1 MLRATA
7 AAWYLLIATMCAVAA
22 CGSVAATGGT
32 SGSSPASASENG
44 AAATAKPAKVS
55 LKITVTRRPGAKPE
69 VWTLR
74 CLPVG
79 GTHPDP
85 AATCRKLLRAKDPF
99 AALPPGMLPIG
110 MMCPMIG
117 IGADTATIRGI
128 WFGKSVDRVIFPG
141 GCGLIGGQ
149 KIGPISN

>member
-1 MLRATA
+1 MLRARA
-7 AAWYLLIATMCAVAA
+7 GAWCLLMATMCAVTA

-32 SGSSPASASENG
+32 SGNSHVSASGNG
-44 AAATAKPAKVS
+44 AVATAKPAKVS
-55 LKITVTRRPGAKPE
+55 LNITVTRRPGAKPE

-85 AATCRKLLRAKDPF
+85 AATCRILLSGKGPF
-99 AALPPGMLPIG
+99 AALPIGMLPIG

-117 IGADTATIRGI
+117 TGADTATIRGT
-128 WFGKSVDRVIFPG
+128 WFGKPVDHVILPG
-141 GCGLIGGQ
+141 GCGLIGRR
-149 KIGPISN
+149 KSGPIFN